1 MADTH
6 RVLIVGGGFGGLYAA
21 QALKHAPVS
30 VTLIDKRNFHLFQPL
45 LYQVATGSLS
55 PGEIAAPIR
64 SVLSKQKNTRVL
76 LGEAVDIDP
85 NASRVKLR
93 DGAEVEYD
101 SLIVASGSQSSY
113 FGHNEWS
120 RWAPALKTIEDAT
133 AIRHKIVTAFEA
145 AERMTDPDECRAW
158 LTFVIVGAGPTGVEL
173 AGALGEIA
181 NHSLKHDF
189 RSIRPEDA
197 RILVV
202 DSTPRVLPNYPE
214 DLSQKAEKQLIRL
227 NARVR
232 NGLMVVGVDE
242 NGVTVKTKSGEEQ
255 HIHAHTVIWAAGVA
269 ISEFGRT
276 LAQRTG
282 AETQRNGQINVA
294 PDLTIPHY
302 PNIYVV
308 GDLAYVKRRDG
319 RPLPG
324 VAQVAMQGGAYA
336 AHTIVKRLKGETN
349 IKPFHY
355 FDKGDLA
362 VIGRAAAVANVFGV
376 HLWGFPAWLVW
387 LFIHLMYI
395 VEFQSRI
402 LVFVEWGFLYLT
414 YSRGAMLITG
424 LAARDLVTRKP
435 AHLPAGAGSMD
446 EGEVNDSL

>member
-1 MADTH
+1 MADSH
-6 RVLIVGGGFGGLYAA
+6 RVLIIGGGFSGLYAA
-21 QALKHAPVS
+21 QALKRAPVS
-30 VTLIDKRNFHLFQPL
+30 VTLVDKRNFHLFQPL
-45 LYQVATGSLS
+45 LYQVATGALS

-64 SVLSKQKNTRVL
+64 SVLSKQKNTQVL
-76 LGEAVDIDP
+76 LGDAVDIDP
-85 NASRVKLR
+85 DARRVKLR

-113 FGHNEWS
+113 FGHNEWA

-133 AIRHKIVTAFEA
+133 AIRHKIVAAFEA
-145 AERMTDPDECRAW
+145 AERMTDPDERRAW

-181 NHSLKHDF
+181 NHSLKYDF
-189 RSIRPEDA
+189 RSIRPEEA
-197 RILVV
+197 RILIV
-202 DSTPRVLPNYPE
+202 DSSPRVLPNFPE
-214 DLSQKAEKQLIRL
+214 DLSARAEKQLIRL
-227 NARVR
+227 SVRVR
-232 NGLMVVGVDE
+232 NGLMVVGIDE

-269 ISEFGRT
+269 VSDFGRT
-276 LAQRTG
+276 LAQRTR

-294 PDLTIPHY
+294 PDLTIPNY
-302 PNIYVV
+302 SNIYVV
-308 GDLAYVKRRDG
+308 GDLAYVKRPDG

-336 AHTIVKRLKGETN
+336 AHSIVKRLKGATN

-362 VIGRAAAVANVFGV
+362 VIGRAAAVANVFGF

-414 YSRGAMLITG
+414 NNRGALLITG
-424 LAARDLVTRKP
+424 PAARELVTKKP
-435 AHLPAGAGSMD
+435 AHLVAGAEPS
-446 EGEVNDSL
+446 E